1 MRQGK
6 IIPCHIQH
14 GRTSIGYSPI
24 AHRTIVVFAVGEQ
37 LSHPVSRR
45 PGPTPET
52 TSGITSNGL
61 TGCVDDL
68 QTGQAQKAEWVVGKL
83 QTLGTQLATHRSV
96 EQDRT
101 SEVLTNNVSGGAGG
115 VVEQVDTWSKGGSA

>member
-1 MRQGK
+1 M
-6 IIPCHIQH
+6 ISCHIQH
-14 GRTSIGYSPI
+14 GRTSIGYSSI

-45 PGPTPET
+45 PGPTPKT
-52 TSGITSNGL
+52 TSGVTSNGL

-83 QTLGTQLATHRSV
+83 QTMGTQLATHRSV

-101 SEVLTNNVSGGAGG
+101 SEVLTNNVSGGASE
-115 VVEQVDTWSKGGSA
+115 VVGQVDTWSRGSSA